1 MVGVTGKMNGHE
13 RLHVAAFL
21 APRLRAGM
29 HRTAGKF
36 KVVAKDGTVAREIT
50 SDELLERLRERAGIE
65 LDVAEGKRDLARIAA
80 NVKRAE
86 MASAKPGVEQ

>member
-29 HRTAGKF
+29 HRTAGKLACG
-36 KVVAKDGTVAREIT
+36 KCD
-50 SDELLERLRERAGIE
+50 RAGPK
-65 LDVAEGKRDLARIAA
+65 AAAQRDLARIAA